1 MRYIAGCEKETAP
14 RSHRVHRGPQNQGVE
29 VLCVLCGFVAK
40 ICLNPCYL
48 GATYMGKFYV
58 GVDFGGTNIVSGLV
72 YEDGEVVARD
82 KRPTMQEAGLQG
94 SIRQMTDSVRAAAER
109 GEVPIRELAGIGIG
123 SPGPLDP
130 FEGIIL
136 SPENLPAWR
145 NVPLKRIFEDEFGIR
160 TTIDNDGNVAALGEQ
175 WKGAGEGVDDFL
187 CVTLGT
193 GIGGGAICG
202 GKLLK
207 GFNGNAAEI
216 GHITID
222 HNGPRCPCGNYGC
235 LELYASATGIVRWTK
250 VRMAIENPETTLT
263 RVTDLTAKAIFEA
276 ARDGDGFAREMF
288 DRTGTLLGVGL
299 VSAINLLNVEVIAM
313 GGGMADAG
321 DLIFEPVR
329 RTILERG
336 LPGVRDKV
344 RVVPVELGEDAAL
357 LGAAKNA
364 MEA

>member
-1 MRYIAGCEKETAP
+1 MDKW
-14 RSHRVHRGPQNQGVE
+14 
-29 VLCVLCGFVAK
+29 
-40 ICLNPCYL
+40 
-48 GATYMGKFYV
+48 YV
-58 GVDFGGTNIVSGLV
+58 GVDLGGTNIVSGLV
-72 YEDGEVVARD
+72 REDGKVAARD
-82 KRPTMQEAGLQG
+82 KRSTSQDAGLSG
-94 SIRQMTDSVRAAAER
+94 SLRQMKDSVRAVVAE
-109 GEVPIRELAGIGIG
+109 GGIAMGDLAGIGIG

-130 FEGIIL
+130 LEGIIIA
-136 SPENLPAWR
+136 PENLPAWR
-145 NVPLKRIFEDEFGIR
+145 DVPLKRIFEDTFGVR
-160 TTIDNDGNVAALGEQ
+160 TVLDNDGNVAALGEQ
-175 WKGAGEGVDDFL
+175 WKGSGKNVGDFL

-222 HNGPRCPCGNYGC
+222 HNGPQCPCGNRGC

-250 VRMAIENPETTLT
+250 VRMAQEDPETSLTLGA
-263 RVTDLTAKAIFEA
+263 DLTARKIFEA
-276 ARDGDGFAREMF
+276 ARDGDVFACEMF
-288 DRTGTLLGVGL
+288 GRTGTLLGAGL
-299 VSAINLLNVEVIAM
+299 VSAINLLNVSVIAL

-336 LPGVRDKV
+336 LPGVREHV
-344 RVVPVELGEDAAL
+344 RVVPVELGEDAAI

-364 MEA
+364 MDA